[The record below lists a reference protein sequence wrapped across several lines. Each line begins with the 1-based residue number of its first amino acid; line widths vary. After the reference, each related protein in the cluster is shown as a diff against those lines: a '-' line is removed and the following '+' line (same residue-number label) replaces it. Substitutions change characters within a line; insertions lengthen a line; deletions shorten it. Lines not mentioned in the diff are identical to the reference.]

1 MRSQISHAT
10 AFILDPTSVLMRS
23 GSLRILGLD
32 RACVSWSMRPQDP
45 SLRFVCWD
53 LTNGATDL
61 PLQLSSESDSR
72 GNQQGIK
79 RESRFTRE
87 RIAERLRQNRERIES
102 ESRAN
107 PAYIKIEWRTNRER
121 IESETRLNRERSD
134 NESRTSASTLETV
147 FMLNTEQCF

>member
-1 MRSQISHAT
+1 MRSPISHAT

-45 SLRFVCWD
+45 SLRFVCWE
-53 LTNGATDL
+53 LANGATDL

-102 ESRAN
+102 ESRVHQDRMENESRAHRERN
-107 PAYIKIEWRTNRER
+107 ETESRAKRER
-121 IESETRLNRERSD
+121 IENERVD
-134 NESRTSASTLETV
+134 IADGV
-147 FMLNTEQCF
+147 HVKH